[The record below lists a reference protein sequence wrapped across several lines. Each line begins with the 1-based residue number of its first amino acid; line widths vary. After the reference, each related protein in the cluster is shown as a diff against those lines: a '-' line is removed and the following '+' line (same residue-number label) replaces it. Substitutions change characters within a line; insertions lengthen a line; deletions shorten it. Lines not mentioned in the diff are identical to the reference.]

1 MLQTRSRTLLRQV
14 FLMDYQQQQQQ
25 QQRQGSAA
33 GSSRV
38 QTVCL
43 QLAVGM
49 KDAVRM

>member
-14 FLMDYQQQQQQ
+14 LLMDYQQQQ

-49 KDAVRM
+49 KDAVGM